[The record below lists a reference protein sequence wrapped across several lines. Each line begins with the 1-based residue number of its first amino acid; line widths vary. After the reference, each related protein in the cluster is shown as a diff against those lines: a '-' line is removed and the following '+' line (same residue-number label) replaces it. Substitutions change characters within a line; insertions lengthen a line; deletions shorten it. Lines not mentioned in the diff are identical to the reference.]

1 MDELRDYVEDKLSG
15 IEEVYEYYLEKLDHT
30 YKSEEIE
37 ELMNK
42 IRELRTQKNLLE
54 EIKEKIDAYW
64 KKILMKQYV

>member
-42 IRELRTQKNLLE
+42 IRELRIQKNLLE
-54 EIKEKIDAYW
+54 EIKEKIGD
-64 KKILMKQYV
+64 